1 MSGPSR
7 NAELRRK
14 RLGYLRLY
22 MEKRQQR
29 HRSVHTRER
38 VEPRCYRGEMPIG
51 LRLTLALPQGHENSP
66 ATRRKFPGLRRA
78 PHTHFRGSEFCAADE
93 FSPIQVSTGIGSA
106 WPKLILRLA
115 CCSASMGQHS
125 LNSQALPP
133 TRRRSR
139 QSSQARPSRVGGRR
153 FPGRGVCN
161 HPLPRRPLG
170 ARMAAEKGV
179 WAATCKR
186 YTGF

>member
-29 HRSVHTRER
+29 HRSDHTRER
-38 VEPRCYRGEMPIG
+38 FEPRCYRGEMPIG

-78 PHTHFRGSEFCAADE
+78 PPHAFPR
-93 FSPIQVSTGIGSA
+93 VR
-106 WPKLILRLA
+106 ILR
-115 CCSASMGQHS
+115 
-125 LNSQALPP
+125 
-133 TRRRSR
+133 
-139 QSSQARPSRVGGRR
+139 GRR
-153 FPGRGVCN
+153 ILAAPG
-161 HPLPRRPLG
+161 
-170 ARMAAEKGV
+170 
-179 WAATCKR
+179 
-186 YTGF
+186 

>member
-7 NAELRRK
+7 NAELRRR

-29 HRSVHTRER
+29 HRSDHTWER

-51 LRLTLALPQGHENSP
+51 LRLTLASPQGHENSP

-106 WPKLILRLA
+106 WPELILRLA

-133 TRRRSR
+133 TRSRRLPGDE
-139 QSSQARPSRVGGRR
+139 ACRVYKLSVDEFLAWERNLE
-153 FPGRGVCN
+153 C
-161 HPLPRRPLG
+161 
-170 ARMAAEKGV
+170 
-179 WAATCKR
+179 
-186 YTGF
+186 